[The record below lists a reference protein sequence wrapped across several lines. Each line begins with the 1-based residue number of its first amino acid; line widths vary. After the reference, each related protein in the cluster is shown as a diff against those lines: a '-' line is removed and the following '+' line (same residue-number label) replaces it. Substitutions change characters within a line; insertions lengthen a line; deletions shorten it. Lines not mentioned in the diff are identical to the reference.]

1 MSTKATVFVV
11 LCYVSLALCASL
23 TMTQKDDYHSDA
35 ETAKTEAKA
44 KQLSDMIDNMP
55 TQTEPQGL
63 SEKQD
68 ETLNKM
74 LAQAKDIQRIRQINE
89 ERAAQDPT
97 ESPTQ
102 IMAQQQA
109 QNNVDEKQ
117 YERQLARLKYKIN
130 HNSAN
135 YDSTVLNH
143 DEGKAKPVTTDDMYA
158 EKFKRMKKQLYAM
171 QQMK

>member
-1 MSTKATVFVV
+1 
-11 LCYVSLALCASL
+11 
-23 TMTQKDDYHSDA
+23 MTQKDDYHSDA